1 MPAIL
6 NKNDVDT
13 WLNCDTKDNIRI
25 VLNYL
30 GPFSGPLSYHPV
42 SNFVN
47 STKNNNLNCI
57 QPLDESNEFK
67 FILGV

>member
-13 WLNCDTKDNIRI
+13 WLNCDKKDNIRI

-30 GPFSGPLSYHPV
+30 RPFSGPLSYHPV

-57 QPLDESNEFK
+57 QPLDESNELSLF
-67 FILGV
+67 